1 MGINLSYINIS
12 LDEFNAQAK
21 GNYNIGQMKLSEDG
35 TSIYRANRHKTLT
48 FLNTTKISPEEAL
61 AVKDAFC
68 RALSNRGLSQDDLA
82 AVKNKLGIG
91 DDKNYRLKT
100 GQISPLTAAEVRE
113 IIDQYA
119 TTINATGETK
129 LETSADIYKGV
140 SEKTLKKRAEKRDD
154 VNCDT
159 VSSMGSAAD
168 TTVNKLMDILDDG
181 RSGSSV
187 GLGAR
192 GTAEEIKKRLSN
204 NSTTL
209 AYTGAKLRL
218 DTCNMELECNDD
230 GVIVAHIRLEGG
242 NRLTISTET
251 DKEGL
256 LKKVNDLLDRAD
268 GKVSMPAVEEA
279 DIEKSEN
286 QKAEEEKKIAK
297 NAMDAVK
304 NAIRDI
310 TNTDYVNSQVNSKL
324 MVATDAQLKPFLRR
338 GISKDVAKDAYKAS
352 VKSSVRE
359 KIMKPAI
366 ETLSQAL
373 TKIRGLNNS
382 NVRLVNK
389 LRTVGHD
396 ESVNVADL
404 LKEISEALEPRPRPH
419 VSKPQ
424 ETVVKND
431 PGDDGLKTL
440 NINEILG
447 NA

>member
-1 MGINLSYINIS
+1 MSINLSSINIS

-68 RALSNRGLSQDDLA
+68 RALSDRGLSQDDLA

-140 SEKTLKKRAEKRDD
+140 SEKTLKKRAEKRAD
-154 VNCDT
+154 VNYDT
-159 VSSMGSAAD
+159 VSSMRSAAD

-181 RSGSSV
+181 KSGSSV
-187 GLGAR
+187 GLGTR
-192 GTAEEIKKRLSN
+192 GTAEEIKKQLSN
-204 NSTTL
+204 TTTL
-209 AYTGAKLRL
+209 SYTGARLHL
-218 DTCNMELECNDD
+218 DTCNMDLECNGD

-268 GKVSMPAVEEA
+268 GRVRMPAVEEA
-279 DIEKSEN
+279 DVEKTET
-286 QKAEEEKKIAK
+286 QKAAEEKKIAK

-304 NAIRDI
+304 DAIRDI
-310 TNTDYVNSQVNSKL
+310 TDKDYVNSQVDSKL
-324 MVATDAQLKPFLRR
+324 RVATKVQLKPFLRR
-338 GISKDVAKDAYKAS
+338 GVSMDVAKDAYKAS
-352 VKSSVRE
+352 VKASVRDD
-359 KIMKPAI
+359 IMKPAI

-382 NVRLVNK
+382 NVELVNK
-389 LRTVGHD
+389 LRNVGYGK
-396 ESVNVADL
+396 SVNVKDL
-404 LKEISEALEPRPRPH
+404 LKEISDALEPRPRPH
-419 VSKPQ
+419 VG
-424 ETVVKND
+424 D
-431 PGDDGLKTL
+431 GDDGLETL
-440 NINEILG
+440 NINKILG